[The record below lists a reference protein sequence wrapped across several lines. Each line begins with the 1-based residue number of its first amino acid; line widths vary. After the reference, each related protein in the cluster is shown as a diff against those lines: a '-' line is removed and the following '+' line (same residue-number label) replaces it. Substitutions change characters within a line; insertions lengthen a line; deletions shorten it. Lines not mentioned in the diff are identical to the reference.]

1 MGHFP
6 PMQKSHF
13 ALMCRSLSKG
23 EKRLPLA
30 FLVISIRIPQD
41 VIFLSPFIL
50 CPRFLFITSFYMPD
64 EEFPASVTCLF
75 PSNAMSSLPVAGL
88 ADTAECTAKKI
99 IEVITEF

>member
-1 MGHFP
+1 
-6 PMQKSHF
+6 
-13 ALMCRSLSKG
+13 
-23 EKRLPLA
+23 
-30 FLVISIRIPQD
+30 
-41 VIFLSPFIL
+41 
-50 CPRFLFITSFYMPD
+50 MPD